1 MTAVYSLGYTLLM
14 SQTQNTPTVDWT
26 KELAKIGIKPGVVYV
41 GSKTMTP
48 KQAVAH
54 AKKYAGEDN

>member
-1 MTAVYSLGYTLLM
+1 MMKLTERE
-14 SQTQNTPTVDWT
+14 TQIDWT
-26 KELAKIGIKPGVVYV
+26 KEFAKIGFKPGVVYV

-54 AKKYAGEDN
+54 AKKFTGQPETRP

>member
-1 MTAVYSLGYTLLM
+1 MT
-14 SQTQNTPTVDWT
+14 DWT

-48 KQAVAH
+48 KQAIDH
-54 AKKYAGEDN
+54 AKKVTGQ

>member
-1 MTAVYSLGYTLLM
+1 MTKTTA
-14 SQTQNTPTVDWT
+14 VDWT

-41 GSKTMTP
+41 SSTTMTP

-54 AKKYAGEDN
+54 AKKFTGQ